1 MFVYLIILIWLL
13 IGIDGFAKS
22 GGSGNQSHIDPYM
35 VLKTTSLFGAE
46 VNEDLKKIFD
56 RIKKLREIGDEKQ
69 RSEEI
74 KSGAISRVSMSGINE
89 QTKRMTDMATPELNK
104 VDSKISQQND
114 RDKARN
120 NRIGD
125 FPDGSNEKEVQDATK
140 QGKKLSAAH
149 DQKVFEEDEKSAAE
163 FLKRINQFVSD
174 MEELTP
180 YTVNG

>member
-1 MFVYLIILIWLL
+1 MEF
-13 IGIDGFAKS
+13 
-22 GGSGNQSHIDPYM
+22 
-35 VLKTTSLFGAE
+35 
-46 VNEDLKKIFD
+46 DLKKIFD